1 MVWYGPNE
9 TNLTVNY
16 FRRTHFEKEFARL
29 FPPTILGIST
39 LANSWRCIPCLAR
52 ERLGKW
58 KCTMP
63 SKYMVS
69 VVLGLRFNQNTNPEK
84 RGLKKVSKFDI
95 ALPIVYMTHIQTNSV
110 TKNLNL
116 SLMKIES
123 LKVTVMGMN
132 HTPRGKDAPFPLWSP
147 ISRFFWRHF
156 WWIRPLL
163 GFSEKKRFDIKN
175 SDDASFTEELMANN
189 IKTCK
194 TSN

>member
-39 LANSWRCIPCLAR
+39 LANSWRCTPCLAR

-123 LKVTVMGMN
+123 LKVTVIGMN
-132 HTPRGKDAPFPLWSP
+132 HHTSRKGCPLSIVVPNLQILLKTFLMNQTTIGFFGKETV
-147 ISRFFWRHF
+147 RHQKF
-156 WWIRPLL
+156 RWCIVYTRID
-163 GFSEKKRFDIKN
+163 GK
-175 SDDASFTEELMANN
+175 
-189 IKTCK
+189 
-194 TSN
+194 